1 MLLIKGTDKTWKPFV
16 QNWVNE
22 IRKLTSTELWKHC
35 SGKNNPADLPSRGLT
50 HHLSYVSRSI
60 LWRKGPDW
68 LHDSN
73 HDVNLEVQPMTECLA
88 EMRTEDQKTSHGLL
102 ALSEIKIIVH
112 LIVYF
117 SVTSLVL
124 KFC

>member
-1 MLLIKGTDKTWKPFV
+1 MLLIKGIDKTWKPFV

-22 IRKLTSTELWKHC
+22 LTSTELWKHC
-35 SGKNNPADLPSRGLT
+35 SGKNNPADLPSCGLT
-50 HHLSYVSRSI
+50 HHLSYVSQSI
-60 LWRKGPDW
+60 LWHKRPDW

-73 HDVNLEVQPMTECLA
+73 HDVNLEVQPTTEYLV

-117 SVTSLVL
+117 PSRHLY
-124 KFC
+124 